1 MRLEIETVREER
13 DLYRSLLLAEPQ
25 PLLAFL
31 SAALASGERVRAM
44 LRSPTRDTAAFRG
57 KIEQLSTEVAGIGTA
72 MQTLHLPTV
81 AARAAECELALRE
94 LQARASISGNDLLPL
109 MVLLEGMCS
118 HVAFAADIVG
128 VPPPEVERADKA
140 VGRSRPQV
148 EAALRQL
155 AEQTA
160 RACGKN
166 AMLVTIGLE
175 EIPED
180 WASDLFDALSQLVR
194 NAVEHGIETDAARAH
209 IGKPPAGTIIAEFIV
224 SGNGGF
230 ELRFQDD
237 GQGLDAARIANVA
250 VGNGLLAASDAVGIE
265 PRRLASLLFQ
275 GGLSTAASPD
285 RRGHGLQIVRDR
297 VRRIGGQIQI
307 ASKFG
312 QFTRYRIQFSPLA
325 AGNASAAGGRA

>member
-1 MRLEIETVREER
+1 MPSETGSYDSMRLEIETVREER

-57 KIEQLSTEVAGIGTA
+57 KIEQLATEVAGIGTA

-128 VPPPEVERADKA
+128 VPTPEVEPADKA
-140 VGRSRPQV
+140 VGRSRPRV

-155 AEQTA
+155 AEQAA
-160 RACGKN
+160 RACGKD
-166 AMLVTIGLE
+166 ATLVTIGFE

-194 NAVEHGIETDAARAH
+194 NAV
-209 IGKPPAGTIIAEFIV
+209 
-224 SGNGGF
+224 
-230 ELRFQDD
+230 
-237 GQGLDAARIANVA
+237 
-250 VGNGLLAASDAVGIE
+250 
-265 PRRLASLLFQ
+265 
-275 GGLSTAASPD
+275 
-285 RRGHGLQIVRDR
+285 
-297 VRRIGGQIQI
+297 
-307 ASKFG
+307 
-312 QFTRYRIQFSPLA
+312 
-325 AGNASAAGGRA
+325 